1 MKPKPT
7 FTWDVVDAL
16 RATALVREPPP
27 RPKDAFLVSEYAEK
41 YKVSRTMAQRDINK
55 LILKGKIEPVPGMV
69 SVKNNKWHTATFY
82 RPVIHDQK
90 QVVGK
95 RG

>member
-16 RATALVREPPP
+16 RATDLKKEPPP
-27 RPKDAFLVSEYAEK
+27 RPEGTFLIEEYAEK
-41 YKVSRTMAQRDINK
+41 YKVSRSLAQK
-55 LILKGKIEPVPGMV
+55 HVTALMLKGKIEAIPGRIATK
-69 SVKNNKWHTATFY
+69 SGKWHAAVFY